1 MRIGYELILG
11 RFARRSSSVEHIPRL
26 CTRSGGYR
34 CDFASK
40 HAELERLCFLDYRA
54 RIVALVA
61 ILFTYGSFALANS
74 EISDPTFVEE
84 EEERPNIF
92 KRMENH
98 VQGRVLKGLLELV
111 PLLVTV
117 LVIVY
122 LVNATNN
129 FFRELPFIKDQP
141 WDVPGIGLLILVI
154 IFYLVGLLAIF
165 GVGQLILS
173 GVHRF
178 MNFIP
183 VVRTLYGVTEQAMA
197 SVGSSANFSRVVF
210 IEWPRDGMMALGFV
224 TGRARAPSKE
234 EDLVSVYVPTVPNP
248 TSGNMAWVL
257 EDDVVETDMSVEDAM
272 KLIFSG
278 GIVLP
283 ESISM
288 ARMPRPS
295 RSGDSFVGKYDRG

>member
-1 MRIGYELILG
+1 M
-11 RFARRSSSVEHIPRL
+11 
-26 CTRSGGYR
+26 
-34 CDFASK
+34 
-40 HAELERLCFLDYRA
+40 
-54 RIVALVA
+54 
-61 ILFTYGSFALANS
+61 ANS